1 MKFVI
6 ERGYVIGTK
15 EERWTT
21 EDGRSGVNLKLCV
34 KDKVGDGEFGT
45 IVIHELDI
53 HVEKPEDFMIN
64 KQMYDAYKDKT
75 CRIEGITYTRRYTK
89 DKRTTVFSSFQVDT
103 IEIV

>member
-15 EERWTT
+15 EEKWTT
-21 EDGRSGVNLKLCV
+21 SDGRSGINLKLCV
-34 KDKVGDGEFGT
+34 KDKVGDGEFGA

-53 HVEKPEDFMIN
+53 YVEKPEDFATT
-64 KQMYDAYKDKT
+64 KLMYDAYKDKT
-75 CRIEGITYTRRYTK
+75 CRLEGIVYSRRFTK
-89 DKRTTVFSSFQVDT
+89 DKKTTVFADFKVDT